1 MKVDFLDE
9 LISIVYFP
17 TTDESLETTLILKSL
32 HTFDGFHF
40 KQLVNEITAMSKEHC
55 PFKLEILTKLI
66 NLIAICSEDYTSSLI
81 LAEFLIVP
89 NEKMVQKTCQ
99 NESFFGKLCQEIT
112 ARHPKCLRDSLKIAL
127 QSLKNDKSPLDAL
140 SFAQNLTI
148 LHEWD
153 SQNQLCMR

>member
-1 MKVDFLDE
+1 LDE

-17 TTDESLETTLILKSL
+17 STDESLETTLILKSL
-32 HTFDGFHF
+32 HAFDGLHF
-40 KQLVNEITAMSKEHC
+40 KQLVNEITAMSKENC
-55 PFKLEILTKLI
+55 PFKSEILAKMI

-81 LAEFLIVP
+81 LSEFLLVP
-89 NEKMVQKTCQ
+89 NEKMVQNT
-99 NESFFGKLCQEIT
+99 NESYFGKLCQEIT

-127 QSLKNDKSPLDAL
+127 QSLKNDKSWCDIFYL
-140 SFAQNLTI
+140 AQNLTI